1 MPASRRDPLDG
12 IDRLVVDGSN
22 LLHQLVRGGG
32 GPPAAIVG
40 RLRGV
45 IPGTVRIL
53 LVFDGPIDQGGGVGR
68 VAQGMTVRYAG
79 RRTAD
84 ATILE
89 DVEAAGMEDPSSP
102 GRTLVVTDDNALR
115 RILGRAGARSIGT
128 AWLLGRFDRAVLS
141 SPSTGNRRAPKP
153 MPPTG
158 DAADASSRD
167 GEAPT
172 RRWRPGR
179 GATTKV
185 GNPRR
190 APRRTRGRP

>member
-40 RLRGV
+40 RLRAA

-53 LVFDGPIDQGGGVGR
+53 LVFDGPAEQGGGVGR
-68 VAQGMTVRYAG
+68 VAQGMSVRYAG

-89 DVEAAGMEDPSSP
+89 DVEAAGMADPSSP

-128 AWLLGRFDRAVLS
+128 AWLLGRFERTALS
-141 SPSTGNRRAPKP
+141 APSVGNRR
-153 MPPTG
+153 PPTPPTAGAPDGTGAEG
-158 DAADASSRD
+158 DP
-167 GEAPT
+167 PT

-190 APRRTRGRP
+190 APRRSRGRP

>member
-40 RLRGV
+40 RLRAA

-53 LVFDGPIDQGGGVGR
+53 LVFDGPAEQGGGVGR
-68 VAQGMTVRYAG
+68 VAQGMSVRYAG

-89 DVEAAGMEDPSSP
+89 DVEAAGMDDPSSP

-128 AWLLGRFDRAVLS
+128 AWLLGRFERTALS
-141 SPSTGNRRAPKP
+141 APSVGNRR
-153 MPPTG
+153 PPQPPAAGDPGGTG
-158 DAADASSRD
+158 TESDP
-167 GEAPT
+167 PT

-190 APRRTRGRP
+190 APRRSRGRP

>member
-40 RLRGV
+40 RLRAA

-53 LVFDGPIDQGGGVGR
+53 LVFDGPAEQGGGVGR
-68 VAQGMTVRYAG
+68 VAQGMSVRYAG

-89 DVEAAGMEDPSSP
+89 DVEAAGMDDPSSP

-128 AWLLGRFDRAVLS
+128 AWLLGRFERAALS
-141 SPSTGNRRAPKP
+141 APSVGNRR
-153 MPPTG
+153 PPTPPTAG
-158 DAADASSRD
+158 DAD
-167 GEAPT
+167 GTGAEGDPPT

-190 APRRTRGRP
+190 APRRSRGRP

>member
-1 MPASRRDPLDG
+1 MPTSRRDPLDG

-32 GPPAAIVG
+32 GAPAAIIG
-40 RLRGV
+40 RLRAA

-53 LVFDGPIDQGGGVGR
+53 LVFDGPAEQGGGVGR
-68 VAQGMTVRYAG
+68 VAQGMSVRYAG

-115 RILGRAGARSIGT
+115 RVLGRAGARSIGT
-128 AWLLGRFDRAVLS
+128 AWLIGRFDRTALS
-141 SPSTGNRRAPKP
+141 APTTGNRRAPA
-153 MPPTG
+153 PPPSAAG
-158 DAADASSRD
+158 DGKAADTD
-167 GEAPT
+167 PPT

-179 GATTKV
+179 GATAKV
-185 GNPRR
+185 GNARR
-190 APRRTRGRP
+190 APRRSRGRP

>member
-1 MPASRRDPLDG
+1 MPSSRRDPLDG
-12 IDRLVVDGSN
+12 IDRLVVDGTN

-40 RLRGV
+40 RLRAA

-53 LVFDGPIDQGGGVGR
+53 LVFDGPAEQGGRDVGR
-68 VAQGMTVRYAG
+68 VAQGMSVRYAG

-84 ATILE
+84 TTILE
-89 DVEAAGMEDPSSP
+89 DVEASGMEDPSAP

-115 RILGRAGARSIGT
+115 RGVGRAGARSIGT
-128 AWLLGRFDRAVLS
+128 AWRLCRFDRTVLS
-141 SPSTGNRRAPKP
+141 APSAGNRRAP
-153 MPPTG
+153 MPPPSAGGDGTG
-158 DAADASSRD
+158 PD
-167 GEAPT
+167 GEPPT

-190 APRRTRGRP
+190 APRRTRGR

>member
-12 IDRLVVDGSN
+12 VDRLVVDGSN
-22 LLHQLVRGGG
+22 LLHQLMRGGG

-40 RLRGV
+40 RLRAA

-53 LVFDGPIDQGGGVGR
+53 LVFDGPAEQGGGVGR
-68 VAQGMTVRYAG
+68 VAQGMSVRYAG

-89 DVEAAGMEDPSSP
+89 DVEAAGMDDPSSP

-115 RILGRAGARSIGT
+115 RIVGRVGARSIGT
-128 AWLLGRFDRAVLS
+128 AWLLGRFDRTVLS
-141 SPSTGNRRAPKP
+141 SPSTGNKRAPT
-153 MPPTG
+153 PPPGASGSDG
-158 DAADASSRD
+158 DGADGS
-167 GEAPT
+167 APG

-190 APRRTRGRP
+190 APRRSRGRP

>member
-22 LLHQLVRGGG
+22 FLHQLVRGGG
-32 GPPAAIVG
+32 GPPAAVVG
-40 RLRGV
+40 RLRAA

-53 LVFDGPIDQGGGVGR
+53 LVFDGPAEQGGRGVGR
-68 VAQGMTVRYAG
+68 VAQGMSVRYAG

-84 ATILE
+84 STILE

-115 RILGRAGARSIGT
+115 RLLGRAGARSIGT
-128 AWLLGRFDRAVLS
+128 AWLLGRFDRTALS
-141 SPSTGNRRAPKP
+141 APSAGNRRPPKP
-153 MPPTG
+153 PMADGSEGVASDG
-158 DAADASSRD
+158 D
-167 GEAPT
+167 APT

-190 APRRTRGRP
+190 APRRARGRP

>member
-12 IDRLVVDGSN
+12 VDRLVVDGSN

-32 GPPAAIVG
+32 GPPAAVVG
-40 RLRGV
+40 RLRAA

-53 LVFDGPIDQGGGVGR
+53 LVFDGPAEQGGGVGR
-68 VAQGMTVRYAG
+68 VAQGMSVRYAG

-89 DVEAAGMEDPSSP
+89 DVEATGMEDPSSP

-128 AWLLGRFDRAVLS
+128 AWLLGRFERTALS
-141 SPSTGNRRAPKP
+141 APSTGNRRPPKP
-153 MPPTG
+153 PT
-158 DAADASSRD
+158 ADASDAPGTDRD
-167 GEAPT
+167 PPI

-190 APRRTRGRP
+190 APRRSRGRP

>member
-40 RLRGV
+40 RLRAA

-53 LVFDGPIDQGGGVGR
+53 LVFDGPAEQGGGVGR
-68 VAQGMTVRYAG
+68 VAQGMSVRYAG

-89 DVEAAGMEDPSSP
+89 DVEAAGMDDPSSP

-128 AWLLGRFDRAVLS
+128 AWLLGRFERTALS
-141 SPSTGNRRAPKP
+141 APSVGNRRPPKP
-153 MPPTG
+153 TPAE
-158 DAADASSRD
+158 AADGTGAEGD
-167 GEAPT
+167 PPT

-190 APRRTRGRP
+190 APRRSRGRP

>member
-1 MPASRRDPLDG
+1 MPASHRDPLDG
-12 IDRLVVDGSN
+12 VDRLVVDGSN

-32 GPPAAIVG
+32 GPPAAVVG
-40 RLRGV
+40 RLRAA
-45 IPGTVRIL
+45 IPGTVRIM
-53 LVFDGPIDQGGGVGR
+53 LVFDGPAEQGGGVGR
-68 VAQGMTVRYAG
+68 VAQGMSVRYAG

-89 DVEAAGMEDPSSP
+89 DVEATGMEDPSSP

-115 RILGRAGARSIGT
+115 RLLGRAGARSIGT
-128 AWLLGRFDRAVLS
+128 AWLLGRFDRAALS
-141 SPSTGNRRAPKP
+141 APSTGNRRPPKP
-153 MPPTG
+153 PT
-158 DAADASSRD
+158 ADASEAGGPDR
-167 GEAPT
+167 EAPT

-190 APRRTRGRP
+190 APRRSRGRP